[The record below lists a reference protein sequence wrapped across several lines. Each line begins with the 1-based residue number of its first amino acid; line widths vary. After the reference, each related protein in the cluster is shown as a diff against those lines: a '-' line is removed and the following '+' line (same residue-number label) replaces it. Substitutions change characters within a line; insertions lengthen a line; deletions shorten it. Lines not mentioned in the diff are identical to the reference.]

1 MYIKIYFGDKPVFL
15 CDAITPDIE
24 PFLHHDDAVFIEE
37 FSSSAIKSMI
47 YEMGLPGIKAGVLL
61 HHHLTEL
68 KQAFF
73 KKFVPVTAGGGAVW
87 NNKKQLL
94 FIHRRGKW
102 DLPKGKLDAGE
113 TIEHCAVREV
123 EEETGLKNPT
133 ITSPL
138 LITYH
143 TYHENGKHLLK
154 TSHWFVMQV
163 NGEQQTLPQSSEDI
177 IAIEWLAKDQW
188 HKIITETFPSILDVL
203 ATLASSE

>member
-1 MYIKIYFGDKPVFL
+1 
-15 CDAITPDIE
+15 
-24 PFLHHDDAVFIEE
+24 
-37 FSSSAIKSMI
+37 
-47 YEMGLPGIKAGVLL
+47 VLL